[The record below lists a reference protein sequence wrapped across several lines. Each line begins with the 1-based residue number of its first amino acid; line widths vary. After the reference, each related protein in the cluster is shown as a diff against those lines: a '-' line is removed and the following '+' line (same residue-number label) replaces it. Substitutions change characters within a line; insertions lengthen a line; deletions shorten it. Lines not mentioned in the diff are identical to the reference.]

1 MSLSDEP
8 AAAQR
13 QVRLQV
19 ENLCRRFGD
28 RQVVNDLSFE
38 VGAGE
43 IFGLLGPNGAGK
55 STTMMMITGLLAADS
70 GSVFLNGTQVT
81 ADAIAVRQQL
91 GFVPQDLAIY
101 GELTAEE
108 NLRFF
113 GRLYRIP
120 AEELGGR
127 VLEALEFVGLADRRG
142 DEAGTFS
149 GGMKRRLNFAAAIL
163 HRPALLVLDEPT
175 VGVDPQSRSH
185 LLECIR
191 RLQEA
196 GTSVIYASHY
206 MEEVQAICSRAAI
219 VDHGRMLVC
228 GTVPELLSAIPAEI
242 RVHIKGGPVDGLLN
256 ECRLLGQIQ
265 QGDMIYTLTLSRGE
279 SAADLNNELRHL
291 LAVAHAEQ
299 REVVSIRTLEPNL
312 ERLFL
317 SLTGTSLRD

>member
-1 MSLSDEP
+1 MSLSDSP
-8 AAAQR
+8 GNGQSR
-13 QVRLQV
+13 TRLRVR
-19 ENLCRRFGD
+19 NLCRSFGA
-28 RQVVNDLSFE
+28 RQVVSDLSFD
-38 VGAGE
+38 VATGE

-55 STTMMMITGLLAADS
+55 STTMMMITGLLSADS
-70 GSVFLNGTQVT
+70 GSVLLNGVPVT
-81 ADAIAVRQQL
+81 SDAVSVRQQL

-101 GELTAEE
+101 SELSAEE

-120 AEELGGR
+120 ADQLGSR
-127 VLEALEFVGLADRRG
+127 ITEALEFVGLAERRR

-163 HRPALLVLDEPT
+163 HRPALLILDEPT

-191 RLQEA
+191 RLQES

-228 GTVPELLSAIPAEI
+228 GTIPELLSAIPAEI
-242 RVHIKGGPVDGLLN
+242 SVRIKGGPMGGVSAD
-256 ECRLLGQIQ
+256 LGAAEQIQ
-265 QGDMIYTLTLSRGE
+265 GGDTIYSLKLNSGE
-279 SAADLNNELRHL
+279 TTTQLNNELRNL
-291 LAVAHAEQ
+291 LGTAHDEQ

-317 SLTGTSLRD
+317 SLTGVSLRD